1 MNNSYN
7 ENFAKLFLRLFIG
20 FLFLMH
26 GYAKLKYGTSFI
38 ESLLEKNNI
47 PQYFVYG
54 VYIGEVIAPIF
65 IIIGYYTKTFAT
77 VIITTMLFA
86 IYLAHPTQIFEIS
99 KHGGLELELQYFYI
113 FSSLLIII
121 LGPGKYS
128 IDKD

>member
-1 MNNSYN
+1 
-7 ENFAKLFLRLFIG
+7 
-20 FLFLMH
+20 MH

-38 ESLLEKNNI
+38 ESLLEKNNF

-54 VYIGEVIAPIF
+54 VYIGEVVAPIF

>member
-20 FLFLMH
+20 LLFIMH

-38 ESLLEKNNI
+38 ESLLEKNNF

-54 VYIGEVIAPIF
+54 VYIGEVVAPIF